1 MNYICG
7 IQQQSSK
14 SMKRLGIGLVI
25 LLGLVMISL
34 GLVMISKRSQD
45 KELPTPQAN
54 QQTDAKAIETSQ
66 PNDSLAYINE
76 ELKANPE
83 DPVAWVKLT
92 LFYSN
97 PKSELE
103 DINELYEAIMKSITF
118 IHKHPKRGNE
128 AYAIWKAA
136 YLPVEQKTKELTA
149 LDKAIQKDPNN
160 LDLYEQRANLYLSM
174 GQQEL
179 AQVDFLQ
186 MIYVSPNNKK
196 GYEALAE
203 LGNDNLS
210 PIWASILTLAPTSP
224 IAYHQAS
231 ENLRMSGDW
240 DEAIDIVIKGLSR
253 HGDDKDHTLYKHLC
267 FLLTRSDDAARWISK
282 LQEEMCKQPNRPEW
296 VLLLATLYD
305 SSCHVDCEQAVH
317 YFQEA
322 LKEVPQG
329 GYFYLSTIEQMAIC
343 YVELGSLDSALLYT
357 DMAIETDPSFAGYH
371 YNKAMML
378 HAFGNTRAAITELN
392 NYFAHPNCNKGD
404 AQTYYKRAYYK
415 TEIKDLSNALA
426 DVEQAM
432 AKDTAPTASAYL
444 IRGDIYAAQGKS
456 KQAKADYK
464 TVLENTSS
472 DDSRTRVFALIGL
485 GDKKQAMQILTD
497 DIKEYKE
504 LGILHDS
511 NFYLLLR
518 TLIKYGHVELARYFW
533 EISAEWGY
541 PYPCIGENIRVVRNN
556 PRYKEL
562 KKRGVN
568 IL

>member
-1 MNYICG
+1 
-7 IQQQSSK
+7 
-14 SMKRLGIGLVI
+14 MKRLGNRLLI
-25 LLGLVMISL
+25 LLCLVLISL
-34 GLVMISKRSQD
+34 CLVLISMRSQG
-45 KELPTPQAN
+45 KELLTPQAN
-54 QQTDAKAIETSQ
+54 QQTDTKAIETSQ

-76 ELKANPE
+76 EIKANPE
-83 DPVAWVKLT
+83 DPLAWVKLT

-97 PKSELE
+97 PKSKPD

-128 AYAIWKAA
+128 AYAIWRAA

-149 LDKAIQKDPNN
+149 LDKAIQKEPNN

-210 PIWASILTLAPTSP
+210 PIWASILTLAPTAP
-224 IAYHQAS
+224 KAYYQAS
-231 ENLRMSGDW
+231 EYFRMSGSP
-240 DEAIDIVIKGLSR
+240 DEAIDLVIKGLSR
-253 HGDDKDHTLYKHLC
+253 YGDDEDRTLYSHLC

-282 LQEEMCKQPNRPEW
+282 LQEEMRKQPNRPEW
-296 VLLLATLYD
+296 TLLLATLYD
-305 SSCHVDCEQAVH
+305 SSCHVDCEQAVE
-317 YFQEA
+317 YFQKA
-322 LKEVPQG
+322 LKEAPQG
-329 GYFYLSTIEQMAIC
+329 SRSYLSTIEQMARC
-343 YVELGSLDSALLYT
+343 YVELGSLDSALMYT
-357 DMAIETDPSFAGYH
+357 DMAIKTDPSFAGYH
-371 YNKAMML
+371 YNKAMIL
-378 HAFGNTRAAITELN
+378 HTFGDTRAAIAELD
-392 NYFAHPNCNKGD
+392 NYFAHPNSNKED
-404 AQTYYKRAYYK
+404 TEAYYKRASYK
-415 TEIKDLSNALA
+415 TEIKDLSGALA
-426 DVEQAM
+426 DVERAM

-464 TVLENTSS
+464 TVLENTFS

-485 GDKKQAMQILTD
+485 GDKKQAMQILTEE
-497 DIKEYKE
+497 INSYKE
-504 LGILHDS
+504 QDMLDES

-518 TLIKYGHVELARYFW
+518 TLIKHRYVELARYFR
-533 EISAEWGY
+533 EITTEWNY
-541 PYPCIGENIRVVRNN
+541 PYPCIGENTRVVKNN
-556 PRYKEL
+556 PKYKEL
-562 KKRGVN
+562 QKRGIN

>member
-1 MNYICG
+1 
-7 IQQQSSK
+7 
-14 SMKRLGIGLVI
+14 MKRLGVGLVI
-25 LLGLVMISL
+25 LLGLVMIS
-34 GLVMISKRSQD
+34 MSSQG
-45 KELPTPQAN
+45 KELHTPQAN
-54 QQTDAKAIETSQ
+54 QEMEVKDAERTHPK
-66 PNDSLAYINE
+66 DSLTYINK
-76 ELKANPE
+76 ELKAHPE

-97 PKSELE
+97 SKSELE
-103 DINELYEAIMKSITF
+103 DIDKLYKAIMKSVIF
-118 IHKHPKRGNE
+118 MHKHPKRGNE
-128 AYAIWKAA
+128 AYAMWRAA
-136 YLPVEQKTKELTA
+136 YLPAKQRTKKLKA

-186 MIYVSPNNKK
+186 MIYVSPNNKE

-231 ENLRMSGDW
+231 EYLRMSGDR
-240 DEAIDIVIKGLSR
+240 DEAIDLVIKGLSR

-267 FLLTRSDDAARWISK
+267 FLLTRSDDDARWISK
-282 LQEEMCKQPNRPEW
+282 LQEEIRKQPNRSEW

-317 YFQEA
+317 YFQKA

-378 HAFGNTRAAITELN
+378 HAFGDTKAAITELD
-392 NYFAHPNCNKGD
+392 NYFAHPNCNKDD
-404 AQTYYKRAYYK
+404 AHAYYK
-415 TEIKDLSNALA
+415 LAYYKSEIKDLSGALA

-432 AKDTAPTASAYL
+432 AKDSHPAPSAYL
-444 IRGDIYAAQGKS
+444 LRGDIYAAQGKG

-464 TVLENTSS
+464 TILEKTSGDKS
-472 DDSRTRVFALIGL
+472 LTRVFALVGS

-497 DIKEYKE
+497 KIKECKE
-504 LGILHDS
+504 LDILNDS

-518 TLIKYGHVELARYFW
+518 TLIKHGHVELARYFW
-533 EISAEWGY
+533 EVSAEWGY
-541 PYPCIGENIRVVRNN
+541 PYPCIFENIRVLKNN
-556 PRYKEL
+556 PKYKEL
-562 KKRGVN
+562 QKRGVN

>member
-1 MNYICG
+1 
-7 IQQQSSK
+7 
-14 SMKRLGIGLVI
+14 MKRLGVGLVI
-25 LLGLVMISL
+25 LLGLVMIS
-34 GLVMISKRSQD
+34 MSSQG
-45 KELPTPQAN
+45 KELHTPQAN
-54 QQTDAKAIETSQ
+54 QEMEVKAAERTH
-66 PNDSLAYINE
+66 PKDSLTYINK
-76 ELKANPE
+76 ELKAHPE

-97 PKSELE
+97 SKSELE
-103 DINELYEAIMKSITF
+103 DIDELYKAIMKSVIF
-118 IHKHPKRGNE
+118 MHKHPKRGNE
-128 AYAIWKAA
+128 AYAMWRAA
-136 YLPVEQKTKELTA
+136 YLPAKQRTKKLKA

-174 GQQEL
+174 EQQEL

-186 MIYVSPNNKK
+186 MIYVSPNDKK
-196 GYEALAE
+196 GYEALEE

-210 PIWASILTLAPTSP
+210 PIWASILTLAPTAP
-224 IAYHQAS
+224 KAYYQAS
-231 ENLRMSGDW
+231 EYFRMSGSP
-240 DEAIDIVIKGLSR
+240 DEAMDLAIEGLSR

-282 LQEEMCKQPNRPEW
+282 LQEKIHKQPNRPEW

-378 HAFGNTRAAITELN
+378 HAFGDTKAAITELD
-392 NYFAHPNCNKGD
+392 NYFAHPNCNKDD
-404 AQTYYKRAYYK
+404 AHAYYKRAYYK
-415 TEIKDLSNALA
+415 TEIKDLSGALA

-432 AKDTAPTASAYL
+432 AKDSHPVPSAYL
-444 IRGDIYAAQGKS
+444 LRGDIYAAQGKS

-464 TVLENTSS
+464 TILEETFGDKSL
-472 DDSRTRVFALIGL
+472 TRVFALVGL

-497 DIKEYKE
+497 KIKECKE
-504 LGILHDS
+504 LDILDDS

-533 EISAEWGY
+533 EVSAEWGY
-541 PYPCIGENIRVVRNN
+541 PYPCIGENTRVVKNN
-556 PRYKEL
+556 PKYKEL
-562 KKRGVN
+562 QKRGVN

>member
-1 MNYICG
+1 
-7 IQQQSSK
+7 
-14 SMKRLGIGLVI
+14 MKRLGVRLLV
-25 LLGLVMISL
+25 LLGLVMIS
-34 GLVMISKRSQD
+34 MSSQG
-45 KELPTPQAN
+45 KELLTPQAN
-54 QQTDAKAIETSQ
+54 QEVEVKAAERTH
-66 PNDSLAYINE
+66 PKDSLTYINK
-76 ELKANPE
+76 ELKAHPE

-97 PKSELE
+97 PNYELE
-103 DINELYEAIMKSITF
+103 DIDELYKAIMKSVIF
-118 IHKHPKRGNE
+118 MHKHPRRGNE
-128 AYAIWKAA
+128 AYAIWRAA
-136 YLPVEQKTKELTA
+136 YLPVEQKTEELTA
-149 LDKAIQKDPNN
+149 LDKTIQKNPNN

-210 PIWASILTLAPTSP
+210 PIWASILTLAPTAP
-224 IAYHQAS
+224 KAYYQAS
-231 ENLRMSGDW
+231 EYLRMGGSW
-240 DEAIDIVIKGLSR
+240 DKAMDLAIEGLSR
-253 HGDDKDHTLYKHLC
+253 YGDDDDHTLYKHLC
-267 FLLTRSDDAARWISK
+267 FLLTRSDDDARWISK
-282 LQEEMCKQPNRPEW
+282 LQEEIRKQPNRPEW

-305 SSCHVDCEQAVH
+305 SSCHADCEQAVH
-317 YFQEA
+317 YFQKA

-415 TEIKDLSNALA
+415 TEIKDLSGALA

-504 LGILHDS
+504 LGILDDS

-518 TLIKYGHVELARYFW
+518 TLIAYGKVELARYFRW
-533 EISAEWGY
+533 ISTEWGY
-541 PYPCIGENIRVVRNN
+541 PYPCINENTQVVKNN
-556 PRYKEL
+556 PKYKEL
-562 KKRGVN
+562 QKRGVN